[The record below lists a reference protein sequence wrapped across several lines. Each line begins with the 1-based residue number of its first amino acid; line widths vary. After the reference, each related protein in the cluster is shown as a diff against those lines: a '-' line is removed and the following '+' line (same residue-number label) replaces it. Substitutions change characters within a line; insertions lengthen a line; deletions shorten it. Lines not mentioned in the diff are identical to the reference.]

1 MTKYDIELLL
11 LIHLKG
17 PQNVEQI
24 QKYRT
29 TPVLERGYV
38 YWMPTDRGRVA
49 LTLTDE
55 GIKWVKEALRVL
67 EENCDCL
74 GS

>member
-1 MTKYDIELLL
+1 MTNNDIELLL

-24 QKYRT
+24 QRYRT
-29 TPVLERGYV
+29 TEIVGHGYV
-38 YWMPTDRGRVA
+38 YWMPTDRGRKA
-49 LTLTDE
+49 LTLTGE
-55 GIKWVKEALRVL
+55 GQTWVNEAMRVL
-67 EENCDCL
+67 GENCDCL

>member
-1 MTKYDIELLL
+1 MTNSDIELLM

-24 QKYRT
+24 QKFRT
-29 TPVLERGYV
+29 TPVLEAGYV

-49 LTLTDE
+49 LTLTDK
-55 GIKWVKEALRVL
+55 GGKWVKEAIRIVW
-67 EENCDCL
+67 ENSDCL
-74 GS
+74 VS